1 MGTNDSFENEIPE
14 PRAAIPGLV
23 AGLRHDPRRASL
35 RIERLRLEPLD
46 AREAV
51 RELAS
56 SLRVSEMGDESLHVV
71 LAQAQRAKTRR
82 GLFSVHP

>member
-1 MGTNDSFENEIPE
+1 MGTNDSFENEVAE
-14 PRAAIPGLV
+14 PGAAIPRLV
-23 AGLRHDPRRASL
+23 AGLRHEPRRTRV
-35 RIERLRLEPLD
+35 RIEGLRLEPVD

-56 SLRVSEMGDESLHVV
+56 SLSVSEMGDESLHVV

>member
-1 MGTNDSFENEIPE
+1 MGTNDSFENEVAE
-14 PRAAIPGLV
+14 PGAAIPRLE
-23 AGLRHDPRRASL
+23 AGLRHDLRRASL
-35 RIERLRLEPLD
+35 RIERLRLEPSD

-51 RELAS
+51 RKLAS
-56 SLRVSEMGDESLHVV
+56 SLRVSEMGDKSLHVV